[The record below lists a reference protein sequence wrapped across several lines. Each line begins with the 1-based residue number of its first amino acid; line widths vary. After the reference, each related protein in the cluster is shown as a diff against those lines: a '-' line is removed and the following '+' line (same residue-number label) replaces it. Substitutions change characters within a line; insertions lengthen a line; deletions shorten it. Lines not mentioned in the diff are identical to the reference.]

1 MSSDFFLELLLLKS
15 RGQILLCYLMPAGFE
30 ANATI
35 ALFIHRPLFSNRVLW
50 GINVLLELILF
61 PVWGKTNKQ
70 VYSFRELGN
79 CRLPITFLE
88 EIFYKEC

>member
-1 MSSDFFLELLLLKS
+1 M
-15 RGQILLCYLMPAGFE
+15 LCYLMPAGFE

-35 ALFIHRPLFSNRVLW
+35 ALFIHRPLFSDRVLL
-50 GINVLLELILF
+50 GISVLLELIAF

-70 VYSFRELGN
+70 VCSFRELGN

-88 EIFYKEC
+88 ELFCKES